1 MFAMVI
7 FGGHVSGEGTN
18 AQHALPINVTYDF
31 SCIRLYSAPKN
42 SYNIILKARIPSLFI
57 KGYLT

>member
-1 MFAMVI
+1 MVI

-42 SYNIILKARIPSLFI
+42 SCNIILKARIPSLFI